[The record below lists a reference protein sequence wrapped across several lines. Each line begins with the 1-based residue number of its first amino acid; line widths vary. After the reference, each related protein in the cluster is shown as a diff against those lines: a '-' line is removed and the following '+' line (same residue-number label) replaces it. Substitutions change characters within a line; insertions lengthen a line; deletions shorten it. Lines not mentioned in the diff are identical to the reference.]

1 MQKTK
6 FALVSLL
13 SLLVVFAPVSSA
25 LAESIGMSKLKKPGE
40 KLIDNQKKI
49 EVSGSTFKDIEKLG
63 GEEISDERLDKEE
76 GELGTLLTAT
86 AVAAMEISDGITGAM
101 SSMASYETSTRLNG
115 DQPTNAGRMAAGV
128 SGFVSG
134 MMPGPNGLGTGSMTG
149 TVSAGVEQGYE
160 RYSDEPIR
168 TFQRDVDNHVGSR
181 FDRNASLHSH
191 ELNEDGGLLENTFQT
206 LNPFD

>member
-13 SLLVVFAPVSSA
+13 SLLVVIAPVSPA
-25 LAESIGMSKLKKPGE
+25 LAETIGMSKLKKPGE
-40 KLIDNQKKI
+40 KMGGDQELAEAN
-49 EVSGSTFKDIEKLG
+49 GSTFKDIEKLG
-63 GEEISDERLDKEE
+63 GEEISDERLNKEK
-76 GELGTLLTAT
+76 GELGTFLTAT
-86 AVAAMEISDGITGAM
+86 AVAAMEISDGITGAI

-115 DQPTNAGRMAAGV
+115 NQPTNAGRMAAGV
-128 SGFVSG
+128 SGFVGG
-134 MMPGPNGLGTGSMTG
+134 MMPGPNGLGAGSLTG

-168 TFQRDVDNHVGSR
+168 TFQRDVDNHVGSQ
-181 FDRNASLHSH
+181 FDQNSGLHSH
-191 ELNEDGGLLENTFQT
+191 KLNEDGGLLESTFQT